1 MGQAEL
7 RSLSLLSPKAGP
19 PVKGVANSNV
29 KTETNK
35 TPSGHNTPL
44 SGHNEPP
51 LPITP
56 ERLELIKACAKGR
69 SNSADEAATSRIA
82 KRFAPRAPVL
92 PPSGDAKRGSFAPL
106 TSPLVALTS
115 GIRTLTAVLIAA
127 ALIPNLMLA
136 LFWLGLIDPPWSE
149 VAAPPPKQTSRAA
162 AEAALSPVLT
172 APNVL
177 DASQGETVIFPI
189 ALDGTDGVPDRSLIV
204 IRGLPPGSTMS
215 DGYSSG
221 ATEWRLKPDE
231 IGDLRLAVA
240 PTARGE
246 STLLVQ
252 LLAPDD
258 SIIATTSTTLRTRSE
273 PSADPGPYEITDAP
287 QGLNIAAA
295 EPEAGEPEANVE
307 ERMEITNTASI
318 ETVPLPDRRP
328 QPQPSPPPGAANWI
342 RPTAWVN
349 LRESPSPTA
358 PVVTIVAKGSK
369 LRVIAR
375 KRSWVQVS
383 NPATAQSGWIYA
395 GNLAA
400 AR

>member
-1 MGQAEL
+1 
-7 RSLSLLSPKAGP
+7 
-19 PVKGVANSNV
+19 
-29 KTETNK
+29 
-35 TPSGHNTPL
+35 
-44 SGHNEPP
+44 
-51 LPITP
+51 
-56 ERLELIKACAKGR
+56 
-69 SNSADEAATSRIA
+69 
-82 KRFAPRAPVL
+82 
-92 PPSGDAKRGSFAPL
+92 
-106 TSPLVALTS
+106 
-115 GIRTLTAVLIAA
+115 
-127 ALIPNLMLA
+127 
-136 LFWLGLIDPPWSE
+136 
-149 VAAPPPKQTSRAA
+149 
-162 AEAALSPVLT
+162 LSPVLT

-258 SIIATTSTTLRTRSE
+258 SIIATTSTTLKTRSE
-273 PSADPGPYEITDAP
+273 PNTDTGPYEITGAP
-287 QGLNIAAA
+287 QGLDIAAA
-295 EPEAGEPEANVE
+295 EPEAGEPQVDVE
-307 ERMEITNTASI
+307 EKMEILATASI

-349 LRESPSPTA
+349 LRENPSPTA
-358 PVVTIVAKGSK
+358 PVVTIVAKGAK
-369 LRVIAR
+369 LRVIRR

-383 NPATAQSGWIYA
+383 NPATSQSGWIYA